1 MSTEHVDAQITG
13 FCATPS
19 HQEIVGR
26 YVKLVP
32 LKAVHAEQ
40 LYACVGGQRL
50 AHLFDYMPNGP
61 FFDLDSLRADLQ
73 KKETSVDPLFFA
85 VSDLRVDSIAGYCA
99 FLRIDTNNRV
109 IEIGHLLFGPSL
121 QRTTAATELIY
132 LLACKAFD
140 LGFRRLE
147 WKCNANNQASRKAAV
162 RYGFTFEGIFRQHMI
177 VKGQNRDTAWY
188 SIIDR
193 EWPELRAVFERW
205 MQADNFDAEGKQ
217 KQTLASMR
225 QATTNS

>member
-1 MSTEHVDAQITG
+1 M
-13 FCATPS
+13 
-19 HQEIVGR
+19 
-26 YVKLVP
+26 
-32 LKAVHAEQ
+32 
-40 LYACVGGQRL
+40 
-50 AHLFDYMPNGP
+50 
-61 FFDLDSLRADLQ
+61 
-73 KKETSVDPLFFA
+73 
-85 VSDLRVDSIAGYCA
+85 
-99 FLRIDTNNRV
+99 
-109 IEIGHLLFGPSL
+109 
-121 QRTTAATELIY
+121 
-132 LLACKAFD
+132 
-140 LGFRRLE
+140 
-147 WKCNANNQASRKAAV
+147 